1 MVISSSKPD
10 WSRERK
16 TSYSWQPSRAL
27 LRSIRQYQKYAASS
41 NYFFKLLS
49 KLEVIKY
56 RFWSAITGAD
66 IPLNSKI
73 AGGLLLPHPNGV
85 VIHPD
90 AIIGPNCLIFQQV
103 TIGSGNNGAPPIIG
117 GNVDIGAGAKIL
129 GNIRIGNHVVIGSNA
144 VVIKDVPDYHTAV
157 GVPAV
162 IKRRMTSVAK
172 EL

>member
-1 MVISSSKPD
+1 MVTSSSTPD

-16 TSYSWQPSRAL
+16 TSFSWQPSRAL
-27 LRSIRQYQKYAASS
+27 LRSIRQYQKYAGSS

-73 AGGLLLPHPNGV
+73 AGGLILPHPNGV

-103 TIGSGNNGAPPIIG
+103 TIGSGKNGTPPIIG
-117 GNVDIGAGAKIL
+117 GNVDIGAGAKIF

-144 VVIKDVPDYHTAV
+144 VVIKDVPDYHTAI

-162 IKRRMTSVAK
+162 IKRRITSVAK
-172 EL
+172 